1 MKTNLLISVLAT
13 LIFLFMG
20 CTEKELLPE
29 SDPVLSLKSSNAK
42 LKIAVITDI
51 HYMDQTMLPETPGDN
66 PDFQTLLFN
75 SYNKMIE
82 LSEPIFDE
90 AISELRREKP
100 DVLLITGD
108 LANNGELANH
118 EIVKN
123 KLQKLADNG
132 TQVLVIPGNND
143 INSPDAKSYSG
154 TGSTSVP
161 VVNPEEFAT
170 LYGGFGYNDALYRD
184 VNSLSYIFQVR
195 ENLWV
200 LGIDACIYSPS
211 YSRRG
216 NINANTMLWIQEK
229 MTEANEKGI
238 TVLAMMHHG
247 IAEHYA
253 GQNLLFRGDV
263 VNSFSSVATSFMN
276 AGIKIVFTGHSHAN
290 DIVEISGNGNSIWD
304 IETCALAT
312 PISPY
317 RVLTIDDNFIK
328 IEARRITKIDK
339 PFPGGKSFLD
349 YSNSYLAEHLDMY
362 FNWYLVAG
370 MKLPSA
376 WVEASMPYVKNAMVA
391 QYAGDEQ
398 ITPEE
403 VIKLEEISAL
413 YPTNPLIQLIN
424 NFWTDLPPVDNEIHI
439 KMK

>member
-1 MKTNLLISVLAT
+1 MKTRLLFLALFT
-13 LIFLFMG
+13 LIMMG
-20 CTEKELLPE
+20 CTEKELLTEPE
-29 SDPVLSLKSSNAK
+29 SSSVLKSVAAK
-42 LKIAVITDI
+42 VKIAVISDI
-51 HYMDQTMLPETPGDN
+51 HYMDQTLLPETPEDN

-75 SYNKMIE
+75 SYNKMVE

-118 EIVKN
+118 EIVRN
-123 KLQKLADNG
+123 KLKKLTDNG

-154 TGSTSVP
+154 NGSTLVS

-170 LYGGFGYNDALYRD
+170 LYGDFGYNDALYRD

-216 NINANTMLWIQEK
+216 NIKANTMLWIQEK
-229 MTEANEKGI
+229 MAEANEKGI

-247 IAEHYA
+247 IAEHYT
-253 GQNLLFRGDV
+253 GQSTLIKGDV
-263 VNSFSSVATSFMN
+263 VNDFSNVSSSLMN
-276 AGIKIVFTGHSHAN
+276 AGIKLVFTGHSHAN
-290 DIVEISGNGNSIWD
+290 DMVEVSGNGNSIWD
-304 IETCALAT
+304 IETGSLAT
-312 PISPY
+312 PLSPY

-328 IEARRITKIDK
+328 IETRRITKIEK

-376 WVEASMPYVKNAMVA
+376 WVEASLPYVRNAMMA
-391 QYAGDEQ
+391 QYAGEEQ
-398 ITPEE
+398 ITSEE
-403 VIKLEEISAL
+403 AIKFEEIKTL
-413 YPTNPLIQLIN
+413 DPTNPLIQLIE

>member
-1 MKTNLLISVLAT
+1 MKTRLLFLALFT
-13 LIFLFMG
+13 LIMMG
-20 CTEKELLPE
+20 CTEKELLTEPE
-29 SDPVLSLKSSNAK
+29 SSSVLKSAVAK
-42 LKIAVITDI
+42 FKIAVVSDI
-51 HYMDQTMLPETPGDN
+51 HYMDQTLLPETPEDN

-108 LANNGELANH
+108 LANNGELTNH

-123 KLQKLADNG
+123 KLQKLAENG

-154 TGSTSVP
+154 TGSSVVP
-161 VVNPEEFAT
+161 VVSPAEFAA
-170 LYGGFGYNDALYRD
+170 LYGDFGYNDALYRD

-195 ENLWV
+195 ENLWI
-200 LGIDACIYSPS
+200 LGIDACIYSPAYKRS
-211 YSRRG
+211 GSIKTG
-216 NINANTMLWIQEK
+216 TMIWIQEK
-229 MTEANEKGI
+229 MVEANEKGI

-247 IAEHYA
+247 IAEHYT
-253 GQNLLFRGDV
+253 GQSTLIKGDV
-263 VNSFSSVATSFMN
+263 VNDFSNVSISLMN
-276 AGIKIVFTGHSHAN
+276 AGIKLVFTGHSHAN
-290 DIVEISGNGNSIWD
+290 DIVEVSGNGNSIWD
-304 IETCALAT
+304 IETGSLAT

-328 IEARRITKIDK
+328 IEARRITKIEK

-349 YSNSYLAEHLDMY
+349 YSNSYLAEHLEMY

-376 WVEASMPYVKNAMVA
+376 WVEASLPYVRNAMMA

-403 VIKLEEISAL
+403 AIKFEEIKTL
-413 YPTNPLIQLIN
+413 YPTNPLIQLIE